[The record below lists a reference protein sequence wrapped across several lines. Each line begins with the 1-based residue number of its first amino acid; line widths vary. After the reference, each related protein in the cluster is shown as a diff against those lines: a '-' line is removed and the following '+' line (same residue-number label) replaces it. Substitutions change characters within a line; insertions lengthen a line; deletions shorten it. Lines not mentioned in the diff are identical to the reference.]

1 MDDTPWT
8 DTWSNPSAPDLSDPS
23 ASDPSAGAPPDQV
36 SGGPPG
42 WRTDADAAAVRRA
55 RAWLSRAIEPG
66 PAAVHAFLGEHGPV
80 EAARRIRAG
89 RAPTGVLDRVGERAG
104 HDRVEADL
112 EAAHRH
118 GIRFVTP
125 EDDEWPAVPFQAM
138 EIACARGARDVAPP
152 QALWV
157 RGPARLRDVVE
168 RAVAVVGARAAT
180 GYGEHVA
187 ADLGYDLAGR
197 GWTVVSGGAYGIDGA
212 AHRGAL
218 AAGGLTV
225 AVVAG
230 GLDAPYPAGHAVLF
244 ERIAATGLLVSE
256 WPAGCT
262 PQRHRFLVRNR
273 LIAGLGAG
281 SVVVEAGA
289 RSGAQ
294 TTARLTT
301 QLGRPVMAVPGPVTS
316 GMSVGTHG
324 LIRDSGARLVSSA
337 AEVVEEVG
345 AIGDDLAPRPDART
359 GVVDGLDPVAAR
371 VLDAIPLRQTASPER
386 VAVEAGLAVGDVLR
400 CLPALE
406 LLDLVTSTPTGWRL
420 ARPHRQTRTR

>member
-1 MDDTPWT
+1 MDDGREAAAQPELVPG
-8 DTWSNPSAPDLSDPS
+8 DGSDPRLGPAPDPVPDSAPDLVPDP
-23 ASDPSAGAPPDQV
+23 AGC
-36 SGGPPG
+36 
-42 WRTDADAAAVRRA
+42 AVRRA
-55 RAWLSRAIEPG
+55 RVWLSRAVEPG
-66 PAAVHAFLGEHGPV
+66 PAVVHAFLAEHGPV
-80 EAARRIRAG
+80 EAVRRIRIG
-89 RAPTGVLDRVGERAG
+89 QAPPKVLDRVGERAT
-104 HDRVEADL
+104 HDRVEEDL
-112 EAAHRH
+112 EVARRH
-118 GIRFVTP
+118 GIRLVTP
-125 EDDEWPAVPFQAM
+125 EDDEWPVAPFMAM
-138 EIACARGARDVAPP
+138 ALACAQGARDVAPP
-152 QALWV
+152 QALWA
-157 RGPARLRDVVE
+157 RGPVRLCDAVD

-218 AAGGLTV
+218 AAPGVTV
-225 AVVAG
+225 AVMAG

-244 ERIAATGLLVSE
+244 DRIAATGLLVSE

-273 LIAGLGAG
+273 IVAGLASG

-294 TTARLTT
+294 STARLTA

-316 GMSVGTHG
+316 GMSVGTHV
-324 LIRDSGARLVSSA
+324 LIRDSGARLVCNA
-337 AEVVEEVG
+337 AEVIEEVG
-345 AIGDDLAPRPDART
+345 AIGDDLAPRPESRSGAADT
-359 GVVDGLDPVAAR
+359 LDPVASR
-371 VLDAIPLRQTASPER
+371 VLDAVPLRGGASPER

-406 LLDLVTSTPTGWRL
+406 LLELVVSTPTGWKL
-420 ARPHRQTRTR
+420 TRPGRRVQPR

>member
-1 MDDTPWT
+1 MDD
-8 DTWSNPSAPDLSDPS
+8 DLACRPQPEQP
-23 ASDPSAGAPPDQV
+23 AEFTAITGADRP
-36 SGGPPG
+36 
-42 WRTDADAAAVRRA
+42 DAANSADTRASAVRRA
-55 RAWLSRAIEPG
+55 RVWLSRAVEPG
-66 PAAVHAFLGEHGPV
+66 PAAVHAFLAEHGPV
-80 EAARRIRAG
+80 EAACRIRAG
-89 RAPTGVLDRVGERAG
+89 QAPPGVLGRVGERATE
-104 HDRVEADL
+104 DRVDDDL
-112 EAAHRH
+112 EAARRA
-118 GIRFVTP
+118 GVRLVTP
-125 EDDEWPAVPFQAM
+125 EDDEWPAGPLLAM
-138 EIACARGARDVAPP
+138 EIACSRGVRDISPP

-157 RGPARLRDVVE
+157 RGPVRLCDAVD

-218 AAGGLTV
+218 AASGVTV
-225 AVVAG
+225 AVMAG
-230 GLDAPYPAGHAVLF
+230 GLDAPYPAGHAALF

-273 LIAGLGAG
+273 LVAALAAG

-294 TTARLTT
+294 STARLTAL
-301 QLGRPVMAVPGPVTS
+301 LGRPVMAVPGPVTS
-316 GMSVGTHG
+316 SMSVGSHV
-324 LIRDSGARLVSSA
+324 LIRDHGARLVSNA

-345 AIGDDLAPRPDART
+345 AIGDDLAPRPAVSPDT
-359 GVVDGLDPVAAR
+359 VDRLDPVASR
-371 VLDAIPLRQTASPER
+371 VLDAVPLRDCASPER
-386 VAVEAGLAVGDVLR
+386 VAVEAGLPVGEVLR

-406 LLDLVTSTPTGWRL
+406 LLDLVVSTPTGWKL
-420 ARPHRQTRTR
+420 SRPGSQVRRR